1 MASLKLG
8 DRAPGFEAQA
18 HDGSTVRLADFLG
31 RQAVVVFFYPQ
42 DNTPVCTAE
51 ACAFRDAYEDFVRA
65 GAAVIGVSGD
75 SLATHQGFAAER
87 RLPFM
92 LVSDADGNLRRAFG
106 VPRTLGLF
114 PGRVTYVIDK
124 AGLIRHIFNAP
135 LAAGQH
141 VREALKVVEE
151 LQQETSLSAGSS

>member
-1 MASLKLG
+1 MATLKVG
-8 DRAPGFEAQA
+8 DHAPQFSAQA
-18 HDGSTVRLADFLG
+18 HDGSTVRLADYLG

-51 ACAFRDAYEDFVRA
+51 ACAFRDAYEDFVGA
-65 GAAVIGVSGD
+65 GAIVIGVSGD
-75 SLATHQGFAAER
+75 SLTSHQAFAAQR
-87 RLPFM
+87 RLPF
-92 LVSDADGNLRRAFG
+92 LLLSDADGALRRAFG

-124 AGLIRHIFNAP
+124 DGIVRHVFNAP

-141 VREALKVVEE
+141 VREALQVVAE
-151 LQQETSLSAGSS
+151 LQRQTV

>member
-1 MASLKLG
+1 MSSLNVG
-8 DRAPGFEAQA
+8 DPAPQFEALA
-18 HDGSTVRLADFLG
+18 HDGSTVRLADYAG

-51 ACAFRDAYEDFVRA
+51 ACAFRDAYEDFVQA

-75 SLATHQGFAAER
+75 SLTSHQSFVEQH
-87 RLPFM
+87 RLPFL
-92 LVSDADGNLRRAFG
+92 LVSDADGALRKAFA

-114 PGRVTYVIDK
+114 PGRVTYVIDQ
-124 AGLIRHIFNAP
+124 AGVVRHIFNAP

-141 VREALKVVEE
+141 VREALQTVKK
-151 LQQETSLSAGSS
+151 LQHPDGKAQ

>member
-1 MASLKLG
+1 MSLKIG
-8 DRAPGFEAQA
+8 DPAPQFEAVT

-31 RQAVVVFFYPQ
+31 RQTVVVFFYPQ
-42 DNTPVCTAE
+42 DNTPVCTAQ
-51 ACAFRDAYEDFVRA
+51 ACAFRDAYEDFVRL

-75 SLATHQGFAAER
+75 SLASHQAFANER
-87 RLPFM
+87 RLPYR
-92 LVSDADGNLRRAFG
+92 LVSDEDGALRRAFA

-124 AGLIRHIFNAP
+124 AGMVRHIFNAP

-151 LQQETSLSAGSS
+151 LQRGTEVQ